1 MRPHPDC
8 VTVIIIRVLF
18 VPWAIIRVHYSPMPT
33 EVVSIRGNE
42 DHGLDTIDRE
52 DVVPMGNC

>member
-33 EVVSIRGNE
+33 EVVSIRGDK
-42 DHGLDTIDRE
+42 DHGLDTIDR
-52 DVVPMGNC
+52 